1 MEIIAGSV
9 VKVDDQEL
17 DIVAAV
23 VRNLNHWLF
32 FLDPCQRE
40 FFFEWL
46 KSHTGSDV
54 VENGKLNRRL
64 SIWLNSLPKQR
75 ALDEGFLIAS
85 EIFWFMN
92 RGAFD
97 END

>member
-17 DIVAAV
+17 DIVEAV

-46 KSHTGSDV
+46 ESHTGSDL

-75 ALDEGFLIAS
+75 ALDEGFLMAS